1 MKSSNS
7 SNSRSEWATERAASL
22 LNEAKL
28 LPASKALAKLKEIE
42 ELFETTT
49 TLTTT
54 LTTRASKENEDDED
68 AEDGSKHHHRRR
80 IESDGREKQR
90 AMLRETLRPMLETI
104 VATTDAKVRLYG
116 CEFIER
122 TCTRIAG
129 NMSWVSSSST
139 KRTVTT
145 EKGKEA
151 LLEESGDQ
159 FAAALESAL
168 MLVTESTYPAVQ
180 KRATAASLNAFR
192 EVLINAA
199 IEGANVDAI
208 DDDADADE
216 TETKK
221 KTKKKK
227 KEYSNIALMW
237 KKALDVARAISEN
250 VSNETINDGVRMQSA
265 KFCENAC
272 LLLAGVGWGASVVK
286 PTHKLLKLDE
296 LGRLSDEKRDVLR
309 NGLTLAIQKGAK
321 PCGPFTLTLIGALG
335 TVCVKSERHAVES
348 LQALV
353 NASST
358 LSKRF
363 KEEEGGGGS
372 DGGGNTISASAKA
385 SASKAFAQTLTE
397 IARKAPS
404 FAISGELKDGLATAC
419 RELGVTAAFEQA
431 MRQRERERGKSAL
444 KNAADGGGSSI
455 RGGSGIKRERPDDA
469 SLAPLTAGGDDGGI
483 KRARLRAPPP
493 PPPLQQQQFQH
504 YQQQQQ
510 PYYQQQQVQHP
521 VHYGVVGVPIM
532 QQPHHI
538 VGPGGHAIPPPPP
551 PAPLHPITD
560 PKILKQVL
568 ETLEQLAATDL
579 NTLQNFVTQLGTTSP
594 ATLADAVMLFFKNP
608 ATTLNQA
615 VLEMDFAPAQ
625 GALAPAGPSSVKD
638 AQQHDLGTGAILSAI
653 ARVEKLSK
661 NANRKFALD
670 CAKRIR
676 AYGALRADGDAKAN
690 SLSSIR
696 LALIA
701 RLACADAIPDG
712 SSNKKDEDEEEEEEE
727 DPNQPPMASETK
739 VGVLK
744 PTDGNL
750 RIASHIADAPM
761 VARSILFPVDD
772 ENAPLERDGV
782 QSCAR
787 WLAALHAAELAQSLG
802 TSSAKVDN
810 NKKRK
815 KKDDDDAAQQKD
827 GFYYY
832 SMGVRKDD
840 AIRAIMRILASDP
853 RARRHEI
860 SEKRITGEK
869 KLLSKILCEIP
880 FDIPNKAWDALR
892 EMLGMSGI
900 DEYDVSRDEAFS
912 IQSNKND
919 DSIVNLALH
928 VLRDL
933 CVDRPPARATA
944 LEILLECATNTDAS
958 ADERTRAKAIR
969 LVANRLHQQ
978 HAAEADAS
986 TTAVKTT
993 NEVEQYAIKAA
1004 TENGRN
1010 IGAMQLQLANEAIES
1025 RAIEKNEADAIK
1037 GMTEIED
1044 ATDQEDQAQD
1054 EKEERGEEK
1063 ERSDP
1068 YDNAKKIAVV
1078 PSLLLCALTAKNP
1091 SLLPNVLAAYVAL
1104 PPELREG
1111 LHGPVAGLARRL
1123 GPSSPDIVRVIA
1135 SSSLESRPLILHIVQ
1150 ALAKSSAPAPLPKA
1164 LVNACETLAIEST
1177 KDRDSSLPD
1186 AYMEVALVFGSIEK
1200 DKAKEFLPKLVDVA
1214 SPSVFERAV
1223 ASLQN
1228 SNLDA
1233 RASATDILVA
1243 LHELDIRSADAAD
1256 DKHSG
1261 VSLKSLVNVCNTC
1274 FSANTSDYFTS
1285 SAVASALSHLVD
1297 RTPLPKLF
1305 MRTAMLAETAHPSL
1319 KEFSLELLEKLAK
1332 RKVWKMD
1339 RGVWEGF
1346 ARSCKKAA
1354 PRSFPVMATLPSDKT
1369 REILDKFGKNL
1380 RAPLKA
1386 YAEATQAKNLLEA
1399 LDEV

>member
-1 MKSSNS
+1 MAKERRTSSWATDTAVDLLNS
-7 SNSRSEWATERAASL
+7 SKLTSNVSE
-22 LNEAKL
+22 KL
-28 LPASKALAKLKEIE
+28 EKLKQIE
-42 ELFETTT
+42 ELF
-49 TLTTT
+49 
-54 LTTRASKENEDDED
+54 RGNNFNKDDD
-68 AEDGSKHHHRRR
+68 Q
-80 IESDGREKQR
+80 ESDAKD
-90 AMLRETLRPMLETI
+90 AMTVVLRPMFESIVTET
-104 VATTDAKVRLYG
+104 DPRVRKFG
-116 CEFIER
+116 CELSER
-122 TCTRIAG
+122 VCVFLG
-129 NMSWVSSSST
+129 ENMSAVSSASSVSSDAAVE
-139 KRTVTT
+139 RN
-145 EKGKEA
+145 G
-151 LLEESGDQ
+151 GH
-159 FAAALESAL
+159 FACVLESL
-168 MLVTESTYPAVQ
+168 LVLVSDGQFPAVQ
-180 KRATAASLNAFR
+180 KRATAASANAFR
-192 EVLINAA
+192 EVLVNAA
-199 IEGANVDAI
+199 IEGANVDPMI
-208 DDDADADE
+208 DLDDSLDE
-216 TETKK
+216 GEEKTNKQTTKK
-221 KTKKKK
+221 KTKKK
-227 KEYSNIALMW
+227 EESRQYSNVALMW
-237 KKALDVARAISEN
+237 EKALALARAISAN
-250 VSNETINDGVRMQSA
+250 VSNETVNDGVRMQSA
-265 KFCENAC
+265 KFCESAC

-296 LGRLSDEKRDVLR
+296 LGKLSDEKRDALGD
-309 NGLTLAIQKGAK
+309 GLKLTIEKGAK

-363 KEEEGGGGS
+363 KSEEGSGGS
-372 DGGGNTISASAKA
+372 SGGAISASAKA
-385 SASKAFAQTLTE
+385 SASKAFAQTFTE
-397 IARKAPS
+397 IAKKAPS
-404 FAISGELKDGLATAC
+404 FAISGELKDGLASAC
-419 RELGVTAAFEQA
+419 RELGATAAFEQA

-444 KNAADGGGSSI
+444 LKNAAGGGGSSI
-455 RGGSGIKRERPDDA
+455 RGGSGIKRERSEDA
-469 SLAPLTAGGDDGGI
+469 SLAPLTAGGDDGGM

-510 PYYQQQQVQHP
+510 QPYYHQQQP
-521 VHYGVVGVPIM
+521 VHYGGAGLPMM
-532 QQPHHI
+532 QQSHH
-538 VGPGGHAIPPPPP
+538 VVSLGGHGIPPPPP
-551 PAPLHPITD
+551 PAPLHPRTD
-560 PKILKQVL
+560 PGILRQVL
-568 ETLEQLAATDL
+568 ATLEQLAASDL
-579 NTLQNFVTQLGTTSP
+579 NMLQNFVTQLGTTSP
-594 ATLADAVMLFFKNP
+594 AALADAVLLFFRNP

-615 VLEMDFAPAQ
+615 VLGMNFAPTQ
-625 GALAPAGPSSVKD
+625 GALAPAAPSSLEN
-638 AQQHDLGTGAILSAI
+638 AQQKDLGTGAILSAI
-653 ARVEKLSK
+653 ARVQKLSK
-661 NANRKFALD
+661 SANRKFALD

-712 SSNKKDEDEEEEEEE
+712 SSVGSGNNNSKKNEDEDGEE
-727 DPNQPPMASETK
+727 DRNQRPPMANETK

-744 PTDGNL
+744 PMDGNL
-750 RIASHIADAPM
+750 RIASHVADAPM

-802 TSSAKVDN
+802 ASSAKAEN
-810 NKKRK
+810 NKKKK
-815 KKDDDDAAQQKD
+815 KKDEDAANAQDKD
-827 GFYYY
+827 GFHYY

-840 AIRAIMRILASDP
+840 AIRAVMRILASDP

-860 SEKRITGEK
+860 SEKRLTGEK

-912 IQSNKND
+912 VESNKND
-919 DSIVNLALH
+919 DSVVNLALH

-933 CVDRPPARATA
+933 CVDRPPARANA

-986 TTAVKTT
+986 TTGVITT
-993 NEVEQYAIKAA
+993 NEVEQYAIKSA
-1004 TENGRN
+1004 TENGRD
-1010 IGAMQLQLANEAIES
+1010 IGAAQLQLANEAIEA
-1025 RAIEKNEADAIK
+1025 RAIEKNEAEAIK
-1037 GMTEIED
+1037 GMTTGIED
-1044 ATDQEDQAQD
+1044 TAEQEGDD
-1054 EKEERGEEK
+1054 HREKEEREE
-1063 ERSDP
+1063 EQELSDP
-1068 YDNAKKIAVV
+1068 YASAKKIAVA

-1091 SLLPNVLAAYVAL
+1091 SLLPNVLAAYEAL
-1104 PPELREG
+1104 PLELREG

-1135 SSSLESRPLILHIVQ
+1135 SSTIESRPLILYIVQ
-1150 ALAKSSAPAPLPKA
+1150 ALAKASAPAPLPKA
-1164 LVNACETLAIEST
+1164 LVNACETLAVEST
-1177 KDRDSSLPD
+1177 KKDSSLPD

-1200 DKAKEFLPKLVDVA
+1200 EKAKELLPNLVDVP
-1214 SPSVFERAV
+1214 SPSAFERAV
-1223 ASLQN
+1223 VSLQN
-1228 SNLDA
+1228 SNLEA
-1233 RASATDILVA
+1233 RASATDVLVA
-1243 LHELDIRSADAAD
+1243 LHELDIRTTDDAAND
-1256 DKHSG
+1256 TANKAG

-1274 FSANTSDYFTS
+1274 FSADTADYFTS

-1332 RKVWKMD
+1332 RKVWTMD
-1339 RGVWEGF
+1339 RGIWEGF

-1354 PRSFPVMATLPSDKT
+1354 PRSFPVLANMLPMDKT
-1369 REILDKFGKNL
+1369 KEILEKFGKHL

-1386 YAEATQAKNLLEA
+1386 YAEATGAKNLLDVLKE
-1399 LDEV
+1399 DEEV